1 MKKIVLMLLCVFTLG
16 IIGKVVP
23 VNAQT
28 TLDAKTLKLNNE
40 QANVISKIEEEMQKE
55 SYPSYY
61 GGAYISDDSSHVILQ
76 IVKEN
81 IPKTVD
87 SKTSSSYSKIR
98 NINNNIEIQY
108 VKNSYKEL
116 EEINNKLVEYYS
128 SENAD
133 ISNLGS
139 HYVDVFNNVVVVEL
153 LDNATTKVNNLKQ
166 VTFNGNAYKTKALD
180 SNVIAFKKGEKQ
192 TDHSSIYAGQAIM
205 TKNVP
210 NNCSMGY
217 RVKIG
222 GKAGYLTAGHCFD
235 GTGQSATGGTS
246 KKYKRSGTVDA
257 AFVQTTSSY
266 SPSNSLY
273 YTSGSINTLNNTLCP
288 TLSVNQAI
296 AKAGYKTG
304 YTSGKIKSLNY
315 SGNYSGIY
323 FTGLVATDY
332 VTDHG
337 DSGGAVFVPSNVSSS
352 AGGGAPVAGINKGSS
367 SYGGAFVKDTEIYKA
382 FGFSRY

>member
-1 MKKIVLMLLCVFTLG
+1 MKKIVLMLLCVFSLG
-16 IIGKVVP
+16 IIGKAIP
-23 VNAQT
+23 VNAQVL
-28 TLDAKTLKLNNE
+28 LDAKTLKLNQE
-40 QANVISKIEEEMQKE
+40 QSKVISEIEKEMQKE

-61 GGAYISDDSSHVILQ
+61 GGSYISEDSSHVILQ

-81 IPKTVD
+81 LPKTTN
-87 SKTSSSYSKIR
+87 SKAITSYDKIR
-98 NINNNIEIQY
+98 NINNNIEIKY

-153 LDNATTKVNNLKQ
+153 LDNTPTKVNSLKQ
-166 VTFNGNAYKTKALD
+166 VTFNGNMYKTKTLD
-180 SNVIAFKKGEKQ
+180 SDVITFVNGERQ
-192 TDHSSIYAGQAIM
+192 TDHATTIKAGQKIS
-205 TKNVP
+205 VP
-210 NNCSMGY
+210 GGSCSMGY
-217 RVKIG
+217 RVKID

-235 GTGQSATGGTS
+235 GTGQSATGGTT

-288 TLSVNQAI
+288 TLVVNQAI
-296 AKAGYKTG
+296 AKVGFTTG

-332 VTDHG
+332 STDHG

-352 AGGGAPVAGINKGSS
+352 AGGGAPVAGINKGTS
-367 SYGGAFVKDTEIYKA
+367 SYGGAFVKDTEIFKA
-382 FGFSRY
+382 FGFYRY

>member
-28 TLDAKTLKLNNE
+28 TLDAKTLRLNNE

-61 GGAYISDDSSHVILQ
+61 GGSYISDDSSHVILQ
-76 IVKEN
+76 IVKEKKKKSIN
-81 IPKTVD
+81 
-87 SKTSSSYSKIR
+87 SKASSSYNKIR
-98 NINNNIEIQY
+98 DIANNIEIQY
-108 VKNSYKEL
+108 VKNSYKDL

-153 LDNATTKVNNLKQ
+153 LDNTTTKVNNLKQ
-166 VTFNGNAYKTKALD
+166 VTFNGNVYKTKALD
-180 SNVIAFKKGEKQ
+180 SDVIVFKKGEKQ
-192 TDHSSIYAGQAIM
+192 TDHATTLKAGQQISTSAGL
-205 TKNVP
+205 
-210 NNCSMGY
+210 CSMGY
-217 RVKIG
+217 RVKID
-222 GKAGYLTAGHCFD
+222 GKAGYLTAGHCFS

-273 YTSGSINTLNNTLCP
+273 YTSGSIKTLNNTLCP
-288 TLSVNQAI
+288 TLAVNQAI

-315 SGNYSGIY
+315 SGTYSNIY

-332 VTDHG
+332 STDHG
-337 DSGGAVFVPSNVSSS
+337 DSGGAVFVPSNATS
-352 AGGGAPVAGINKGSS
+352 AGGGAPVAGINKGTS